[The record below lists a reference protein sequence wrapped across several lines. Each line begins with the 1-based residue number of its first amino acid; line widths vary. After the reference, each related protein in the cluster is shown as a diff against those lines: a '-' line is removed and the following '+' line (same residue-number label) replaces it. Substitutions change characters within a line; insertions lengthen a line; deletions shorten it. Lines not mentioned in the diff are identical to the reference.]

1 MGILNEKMFKEWKTW
16 WGNSLDIVIPKSEL
30 VDEYNS
36 IDFKGDENLTIFDK
50 MKLIELRYKI
60 GSYPDTIEHPEFLN
74 IPRTPFRHNFNIESY
89 FERTARLNRA
99 SGKYKRTKKHKKYKK
114 HKKKNS
120 KNTHHRSKH

>member
-60 GSYPDTIEHPEFLN
+60 GSIKFFT
-74 IPRTPFRHNFNIESY
+74 T
-89 FERTARLNRA
+89 
-99 SGKYKRTKKHKKYKK
+99 
-114 HKKKNS
+114 
-120 KNTHHRSKH
+120 